1 MATHAPITGA
11 PTRAPIIP
19 YFPEPTI
26 ATTPFRAAQEQHRIA
41 TAIFEALPSG
51 LEMTD
56 PATYADRERAFLDTV
71 RVVDA
76 TPVADWDEFA
86 DAFEIACSGGDSLPS
101 EDLIFKLLADV
112 RRMRGNFNAL
122 HAEYRRLK
130 DAENRMPL
138 DCPEEE
144 PAFEAAT
151 DQTSDAFTAMMALPT
166 SEPAHLAAKLAALAE
181 MHDVFGSCGFDRD
194 AGDTLFADIIAT
206 LTLPQVQQ

>member
-1 MATHAPITGA
+1 MLN
-11 PTRAPIIP
+11 
-19 YFPEPTI
+19 PTI

-41 TAIFEALPSG
+41 TAIYESLPSG

-56 PATYADRERAFLDTV
+56 PATYADRERALLDTV

-86 DAFEIACSGGDSLPS
+86 DAFEIACSGGDSVPS
-101 EDLIFKLLADV
+101 EVLLDKLLADV
-112 RRMRGNFNAL
+112 RRLRGNFDAF
-122 HAEYRRLK
+122 HAEYSRLK
-130 DAENRMPL
+130 DVEIALPSN
-138 DCPEEE
+138 CPEEE
-144 PAFEAAT
+144 RALQAAT
-151 DQTSDAFTAMMALPT
+151 GQTSVAFTAMMTFPT
-166 SEPAHLAAKLAALAE
+166 SDPAHLAAKLAALTE